1 MKFET
6 IITSASSPV
15 ISLQRKEQ
23 MRLENGKNAKAMTVS
38 EAAQGTLWLVVA
50 RKHLSVE
57 DYVLCLP
64 SSKG

>member
-1 MKFET
+1 
-6 IITSASSPV
+6 
-15 ISLQRKEQ
+15 